1 MKLHYSQTRGP
12 FCLNERSF
20 TTLRNYTILK
30 REFGVNAEFLSF
42 TTLWNYTIL
51 KRGLCRLL
59 LILGFTALWNYTILK
74 LVNYARIYT
83 CSFTALWNYTILK
96 LFQKIQELTQVLLPY
111 EITLFSN
118 SNFSQRQGNVVLLPY
133 KITLFSNQWGQG
145 TK

>member
-1 MKLHYSQTRGP
+1 MESFVLRFFASFTILWNYTILKLGGP

-51 KRGLCRLL
+51 KLTNGNFSTLT
-59 LILGFTALWNYTILK
+59 GFTTLWNYTILK
-74 LVNYARIYT
+74 PVSQLRERA
-83 CSFTALWNYTILK
+83 K
-96 LFQKIQELTQVLLPY
+96 VLLPY

-118 SNFSQRQGNVVLLPY
+118 SSEDFKKQFEFYYLMKLHYSQTG
-133 KITLFSNQWGQG
+133 KI
-145 TK
+145 